1 MKGQYK
7 IVVEI
12 MLFAIGLSITSYV
25 ILSFGNVQRSVEN
38 VTTIDNMDLVGDV
51 IIDGIIKASQIG
63 NSTVKLTIPE
73 HISSSNYKV
82 TIENDEMTISSLQ
95 NPSIFVKRQI
105 FNISQI
111 YSISNRSIVS
121 AAKFIE
127 IKSDGTNIWIKR
139 WERP

>member
-25 ILSFGNVQRSVEN
+25 ILSFGNVQKSVEN
-38 VTTIDNMDLVGDV
+38 VTTIDNMNVVGDV
-51 IIDGIIKASQIG
+51 IINGIIKASQTG
-63 NSTVKLTIPE
+63 NSTVKLTIPAQ
-73 HISSSNYKV
+73 ISSSNYRV
-82 TIENDEMTISSLQ
+82 TIENDELTISSIQ
-95 NPSIFVKRQI
+95 NPSIFIKRQI

-111 YSISNRSIVS
+111 YSISNRSIAS

-127 IKSDGTNIWIKR
+127 IKSDGNNIWIKR

>member
-38 VTTIDNMDLVGDV
+38 VTTVDNMDVVGDV
-51 IIDGIIKASQIG
+51 IINGIIKASQIG

-73 HISSSNYKV
+73 QISTSNYEV
-82 TIENDEMTISSLQ
+82 NIENDELTISSIQ
-95 NPSIFVKRQI
+95 NPSIFIKRQI

-111 YSISNRSIVS
+111 YSISNRSIAS
-121 AAKFIE
+121 AAKFVE